1 MRKRFPLRIFPMCNP
16 DVQTMSLRPIA
27 LAALV
32 ALLALAG
39 CQDADP
45 AAAPPEA
52 SDPEL
57 LHGAMLRITNVMT
70 YDIFSPPV
78 ASRVYAYASVA
89 AYEALAPSRPDLV
102 TLAGQLNGFEAA
114 PAPTEPVHGPTA
126 AVYAALAVGE
136 ALTFSDEEIEDYR
149 ASVEARLDAAGLD
162 RRLRRQSEAYGQAVA
177 QHVLAWASED
187 GYAQTRSAP
196 AYTITDEPGT
206 WRPTPPAYMDAIEP
220 AWATMRPFVLDSAAQ
235 FKPLPPHPYSVEP
248 GTEFRR
254 QVDEVYEIGR
264 DMTEEQR
271 EIASFWDC
279 NPYVM
284 HTRGHAMFA
293 TKKITPGGHWMGIA
307 AIASRTAGD
316 DVAGAAEAYVRT
328 AIAVA
333 DGFISV
339 WDEKFRSRLI
349 RPETVINE
357 HIDEDWAP
365 LLQTPPFP
373 EYSSGHSVISA
384 AAAEALTDV
393 YGDGFAFHDTTE
405 VAYGL
410 PARDFTSF
418 RQAAEEAAISRLY
431 GGIHYRMAAERG
443 VEQGRGVGGLQ
454 SERIEM
460 RTPAVAGG
468 APVRPVVSGPAE

>member
-1 MRKRFPLRIFPMCNP
+1 MCNP
-16 DVQTMSLRPIA
+16 DVQAMSLRPLA
-27 LAALV
+27 LTVLV
-32 ALLALAG
+32 GVLALAG
-39 CQDADP
+39 CRDADP

-52 SDPEL
+52 ADPEL

-102 TLAGQLNGFEAA
+102 TLAGQLNGLEAA
-114 PAPTEPVHGPTA
+114 PAPTEAVHGPTA

-136 ALTFSDEEIEDYR
+136 ALTFSDEEIDAYR
-149 ASVEARLDAAGLD
+149 TGFEARLDAAGLD
-162 RRLRRQSEAYGQAVA
+162 RRLRRQSEGYGQAVA
-177 QHVLAWASED
+177 QHVLAWASQD

-248 GTEFRR
+248 GTAFRR

-264 DMTEEQR
+264 DLTTEQR

-307 AIASRTAGD
+307 AIASRTAGA

-328 AIAVA
+328 AVAVA

-443 VEQGRGVGGLQ
+443 VEQGRGVGGLHA
-454 SERIEM
+454 ERIEM
-460 RTPAVAGG
+460 RAPSVAQG
-468 APVRPVVSGPAE
+468 APVRPVSGGAAE